1 MIMKTYNRHGII
13 LLSACIVLVYILQS
27 GCAQSNESKIIGSW
41 RISLQINKPNPTTII
56 TSWTFKK
63 GGGIKV
69 DSKIV
74 SKNKEVINSTLTGK
88 YNFKDEKHI
97 SYSFDGNNMTTK
109 MVSFPDKDTMLFG
122 IEKMERI
129 K

>member
-1 MIMKTYNRHGII
+1 MMMKTYNRHKII
-13 LLSACIVLVYILQS
+13 LLSVCIVLFYILQS

-41 RISLQINKPNPTTII
+41 RISLQINKPNPTTIT
-56 TSWTFKK
+56 TSWTFDK

-74 SKNKEVINSTLTGK
+74 STNKEDINSTLIGK
-88 YNFKDEKHI
+88 YNFKDKNNI
-97 SYSFDGNNMTTK
+97 SYSFDGKTMTIK
-109 MVSFPDKDTMLFG
+109 KVSFPDKDKMLFG
-122 IEKMERI
+122 GEKMERI

>member
-1 MIMKTYNRHGII
+1 MIMKIYNRHRII
-13 LLSACIVLVYILQS
+13 LLSVCIVLFYILQS

-41 RISLQINKPNPTTII
+41 RISLQINKPNPTTIM
-56 TSWTFKK
+56 TSWTFDK

-74 SKNKEVINSTLTGK
+74 SNNKEEINSTLTGK
-88 YNFKDEKHI
+88 YNFKDENNI
-97 SYSFDGNNMTTK
+97 SYSFDGKTRTIK
-109 MVSFPDKDTMLFG
+109 KVIFPDKDTMLFG
-122 IEKMERI
+122 GEKMERI

>member
-1 MIMKTYNRHGII
+1 MITKTYNRHRII
-13 LLSACIVLVYILQS
+13 LLSVCIVLFCILQS

-41 RISLQINKPNPTTII
+41 RISLQINKPNLTTIM
-56 TSWTFKK
+56 TSWTFYK

-74 SKNKEVINSTLTGK
+74 SNNKEVINPTLTGK
-88 YNFKDEKHI
+88 YNFKDESNI
-97 SYSFDGNNMTTK
+97 SYSFDGNNMTIK
-109 MVSFPDKDTMLFG
+109 KVSFPDKDTMLFG
-122 IEKMERI
+122 GEKMERI